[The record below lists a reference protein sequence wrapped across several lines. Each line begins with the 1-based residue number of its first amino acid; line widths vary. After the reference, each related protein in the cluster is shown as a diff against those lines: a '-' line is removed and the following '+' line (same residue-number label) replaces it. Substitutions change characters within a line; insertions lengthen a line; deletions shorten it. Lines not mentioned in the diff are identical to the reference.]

1 MLPTPLFNNSPRNNC
16 LIQKLF
22 LLFSSQTFV
31 CQWKFIYL
39 LQNKD
44 LHSAFASLK
53 LWWPLLR
60 RDRLERFNL
69 KLVSL
74 NRQTIRQTDRW
85 LNYVEI
91 FITKKL
97 SALCWVFFF
106 HPATSW
112 SGWFYVNYIP
122 SSSNIL
128 KVVLKVY
135 KPSFIFKA
143 VWNSGRLSD
152 YRPFLQFT

>member
-16 LIQKLF
+16 LIQELF

-69 KLVSL
+69 KRVSL
-74 NRQTIRQTDRW
+74 NRQTLRQTDRW

-91 FITKKL
+91 FIKTQCPLLSVFSTRQLHDPVGFRWIIFPRLQTSSKL
-97 SALCWVFFF
+97 
-106 HPATSW
+106 
-112 SGWFYVNYIP
+112 Y
-122 SSSNIL
+122 
-128 KVVLKVY
+128 
-135 KPSFIFKA
+135 
-143 VWNSGRLSD
+143 
-152 YRPFLQFT
+152 

>member
-1 MLPTPLFNNSPRNNC
+1 MFPTPLFNNSPRNNC

-69 KLVSL
+69 KRVSL
-74 NRQTIRQTDRW
+74 NRKTRRQTDR
-85 LNYVEI
+85 LMYVEI
-91 FITKKL
+91 FVTYNSC
-97 SALCWVFFF
+97 SALCWVVVPPGNFMIRLVLRELYSLVFK
-106 HPATSW
+106 HPQSCTKS
-112 SGWFYVNYIP
+112 V
-122 SSSNIL
+122 
-128 KVVLKVY
+128 
-135 KPSFIFKA
+135 
-143 VWNSGRLSD
+143 
-152 YRPFLQFT
+152 

>member
-1 MLPTPLFNNSPRNNC
+1 MLQTPLFNNSPRNNC
-16 LIQKLF
+16 LIQELF

-69 KLVSL
+69 KRVSL

-91 FITKKL
+91 FIKTQCPLL
-97 SALCWVFFF
+97 SVFF

-143 VWNSGRLSD
+143 VWNSERLSD
-152 YRPFLQFT
+152 YRPLLKFT